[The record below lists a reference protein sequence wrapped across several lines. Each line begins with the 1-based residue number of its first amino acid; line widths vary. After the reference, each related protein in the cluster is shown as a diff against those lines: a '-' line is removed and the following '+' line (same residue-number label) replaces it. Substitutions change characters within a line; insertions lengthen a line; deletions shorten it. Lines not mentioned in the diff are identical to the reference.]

1 MKAGV
6 LDPRAANVPFVVLIY
21 TFTVGSSA
29 GFKLFELRFD
39 TFVLT
44 QFCGV
49 DVVDGE
55 SNVVVFASWW
65 RIPCEQ

>member
-1 MKAGV
+1 M
-6 LDPRAANVPFVVLIY
+6 VLIY
-21 TFTVGSSA
+21 TFTVGISA

-44 QFCGV
+44 RFCGV

-55 SNVVVFASWW
+55 SKVVVFAVEGLTKLVENSL
-65 RIPCEQ
+65 